1 MSRVINHFY
10 EFGSLRLDITNRLLR
25 RNGVEIPLQPRLIET
40 LIALIENANAPV
52 TRDSLISAVW
62 GETAIE
68 EGGLTRNISML
79 RRALGEEGQYIV
91 TLPKRGY
98 RFTAEVKE
106 SWEDVP
112 DAPTCGRATEFVL
125 ERQANLLIRT
135 EEEITDETPVPQSTE
150 KATRAMPLLSRVGR
164 VRWAVSAAVLL
175 VVSVLGYLVA
185 TGSIGKLGS
194 SKSMKTLAVLPFR
207 NLAAPGDEEHLGI
220 GVTDVLIT
228 RLSNLKAVTVRPTSA
243 VLKYDQQD
251 SLAAG
256 RALGVDAVLEGSI
269 QRVDNRLRVTARL
282 VRVSDQSPL
291 WSGQFDEAAKDLLAV
306 EDGISEQLAEAL
318 ALRLSEGEKATL
330 AKRYTDNTDA
340 YQLYVKGWYQ
350 WNKRNWA
357 GMTDAEYYFRRAIEK
372 DPNFALAY
380 VGLADKM
387 FTAQPVDREAYLAVN
402 KAIELDPNLG
412 EAYATLGFAK
422 MFHGWQWQE
431 AEEDFKRAIAL
442 SPGYG
447 TAHQWYASLLAITG
461 RVEEAK
467 AEMRRALEIDPLSAN
482 FLADM
487 GQMHY
492 FAHEYEEAESYCR
505 KALEVAP
512 DFTFAHEYLFDIYV
526 KTGRNE
532 DAFEAFIK
540 FNKTFNSDPKYANG
554 AEAYE
559 AALRAQYMQTGMNG
573 LLRQQI
579 DAGLRLDAAAACY
592 HLTRYYALLGDQQK
606 ALPWLEKS
614 IENKVF
620 LISFVNADPIYDGL
634 RSEPRYQEILRKM
647 HLPVS

>member
-10 EFGSLRLDITNRLLR
+10 EFGSLRLDTTNRLLR

-40 LIALIENANAPV
+40 LIALVENANSLV

-98 RFTAEVKE
+98 RFTAEVRE

-112 DAPTCGRATEFVL
+112 DAPTYGRATEFVL

-135 EEEITDETPVPQSTE
+135 EEEITDETPVLQPTRQ
-150 KATRAMPLLSRVGR
+150 ATQTGRLIHRIGR

-175 VVSVLGYLVA
+175 IVVLGYLVA
-185 TGSIGKLGS
+185 TGSIGKFGLT
-194 SKSMKTLAVLPFR
+194 KSMKTLAVLPFR
-207 NLAAPGDEEHLGI
+207 NLAAPSDDEHLGI

-243 VLKYDQQD
+243 VLKYDQQQD

-256 RALGVDAVLEGSI
+256 RALDVDAVLEGSI

-282 VRVSDQSPL
+282 IRVSDQSPL

-306 EDGISEQLAEAL
+306 EDAISAQLAEAL
-318 ALRLSEGEKATL
+318 ALRLNASEKATL
-330 AKRYTDNTDA
+330 TKRYTDNADA
-340 YQLYVKGWYQ
+340 YQLYVKGRYL

-380 VGLADKM
+380 IGLADKM
-387 FTAQPVDREAYLAVN
+387 FTAQPVDREAYSAVF

-422 MFHGWQWQE
+422 MFHGWHWQE

-467 AEMRRALEIDPLSAN
+467 AEMHRALEIDPQSAN

-487 GQMHY
+487 GQMYY
-492 FAHEYEEAESYCR
+492 FAREYEGAESYCR

-512 DFTFAHEYLFDIYV
+512 DFLFAHGYLFDIYV

-532 DAFEAFIK
+532 DAFEAIIK
-540 FNKTFNSDPKYANG
+540 CIKSSSLDPKYANG
-554 AEAYE
+554 WAAQEAQ
-559 AALRAQYMQTGMNG
+559 LRALYLQAGMNG
-573 LLRQQI
+573 FLRQQI
-579 DAGLRLDAAAACY
+579 DEGMRSGVVATYYLIA
-592 HLTRYYALLGDQQK
+592 RYYALLGDQQQ
-606 ALPWLEKS
+606 ALAWLEKS
-614 IENKVF
+614 VENRVF
-620 LISFVNADPIYDGL
+620 LLPFMNADPTFDRL
-634 RSEPRYQEILRKM
+634 HAEPRYQEVMRKM
-647 HLPVS
+647 HLPIS